1 MKKMRIY
8 TGYLCGYC
16 SRAKNL
22 LEEKNID
29 FDEINIHKNPEK
41 MEEMLQLSGGKR
53 SIPQIFYGHVHIG
66 GSDDLYSMNAKG
78 ELDKLI
84 SEEKK

>member
-1 MKKMRIY
+1 MKKMLIY

-22 LEEKNID
+22 LKENNID
-29 FDEINIHKNPEK
+29 FDEINIHDNPEK
-41 MEEMLQLSGGKR
+41 MEEMLKLSGGKR
-53 SIPQIFYGHVHIG
+53 SIPQIFYGNKHIG
-66 GSDDLYSMNAKG
+66 GSDDLYSMSVKG

-84 SEEKK
+84 YEENK